1 MSQSFQCGD
10 QSALVTY
17 LYDECTPEERDT
29 IAAHLARCVACASEI
44 SGLTSTR
51 QILAQWTPPE
61 IDLGLQITS
70 KADEAIAP
78 PPGTVLAFRR
88 PQVES
93 QQQPAPWWKAPLPA
107 WAQVAA
113 ALAIFAAG
121 LSVGF
126 VRDGGRAPAPQ
137 QAVTTSP
144 APVPVST
151 GPTKTDLAE
160 LEQRLR
166 AEMTQ
171 LVRANSTAQ
180 SQQQA
185 VPVAARVDEDA
196 IMQKVQT
203 LLAEQRIDFTERM
216 VRQRGEFDAL
226 RRADLQSVGT
236 RVGQIGTELQQHRQ
250 TLDGIAFRVG
260 LSQGR

>member
-17 LYDECTPEERDT
+17 LYDECSPEERDT
-29 IAAHLARCVACASEI
+29 IAAHLARCVACATEI

-51 QILAQWTPPE
+51 QVLAQWAPPE
-61 IDLGLQITS
+61 IGLGVQITR

-78 PPGTVLAFRR
+78 PPGTVLAF
-88 PQVES
+88 PGPKDES
-93 QQQPAPWWKAPLPA
+93 RERAPWWKAPLPA
-107 WAQVAA
+107 WAQMAA

-126 VRDGGRAPAPQ
+126 VRDGGRAAAPQ
-137 QAVTTSP
+137 QAVTPSP

-151 GPTKTDLAE
+151 GPSKSDLTE

-171 LVRANSTAQ
+171 LVRANSAPQ
-180 SQQQA
+180 PQPQA

-216 VRQRGEFDAL
+216 VRQRGEFDAI

-250 TLDGIAFRVG
+250 TIDGLAVRVG
-260 LSQGR
+260 LNQAR